1 MTKSKKQRDLHVL
14 KNKCLWPCAE
24 ILPMQ
29 KFSSNRK
36 DETIPVLGII
46 VAGKGPTIILAEV
59 FDVVQNPARINDS
72 NSQTY
77 ASFEAMIDDGWRI
90 D

>member
-1 MTKSKKQRDLHVL
+1 ML
-14 KNKCLWPCAE
+14 KNKSLWPCVE

-29 KFSSNRK
+29 KFSSNK
-36 DETIPVLGII
+36 ENETVPVLGIV
-46 VAGKGPTIILAEV
+46 VAGKGATVIFAEV
-59 FDVVQNPARINDS
+59 FDVVQNPAMINDS